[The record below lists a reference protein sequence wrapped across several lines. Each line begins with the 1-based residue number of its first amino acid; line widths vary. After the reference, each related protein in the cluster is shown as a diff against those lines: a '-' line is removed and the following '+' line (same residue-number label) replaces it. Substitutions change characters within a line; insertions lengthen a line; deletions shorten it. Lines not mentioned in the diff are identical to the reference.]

1 MFKYEVFEKAK
12 KQMTI
17 PIVFIYHEYAGH
29 VVANR
34 LATNLDQIY
43 TFLKLS
49 QSYLGP
55 TFVFAWARSNF
66 SPDLTI
72 NIFKPFQL
80 AIKNK
85 KYLKPFQF
93 FSLFNF
99 IKKFNKN
106 PKIYEKVI
114 FLFEILP

>member
-1 MFKYEVFEKAK
+1 MLVSLCMFKYEVFEKAK

-55 TFVFAWARSNF
+55 AFIFAW
-66 SPDLTI
+66 PYQ
-72 NIFKPFQL
+72 IFHLILLLIFL
-80 AIKNK
+80 N
-85 KYLKPFQF
+85 
-93 FSLFNF
+93 LFN
-99 IKKFNKN
+99 
-106 PKIYEKVI
+106 
-114 FLFEILP
+114 